1 MGRDEDYENSCEY
14 AATGNHQVKRSQVAR
29 RRFGTRQLTVTHHAN
44 GGESD
49 AGKDHQRGIFAHV
62 AKQIDLDGQAEGE
75 KEEGPEDGAP
85 IPTIAVEGQNERAQV
100 DGERKDPQKWDGCEI
115 LAEKV
120 GGGEEHGC
128 GAGA

>member
-49 AGKDHQRGIFAHV
+49 AERIISEVSSRMLPNRLILMAKPKVRKKRGQKTGRRYQRS
-62 AKQIDLDGQAEGE
+62 LS
-75 KEEGPEDGAP
+75 
-85 IPTIAVEGQNERAQV
+85 
-100 DGERKDPQKWDGCEI
+100 
-115 LAEKV
+115 KV
-120 GGGEEHGC
+120 RMNVPR
-128 GAGA
+128 